1 MIALSQH
8 CLPRDPEK
16 INQCFAIFTD
26 LDSSDVSNKDL
37 YIACQIIRIGTHTHT
52 HTHHSILVFDQP
64 TLSLPLPYLGH
75 DLETKKTAMPLRK
88 PHGAAVYPLH
98 KLLCS
103 KLHDEKDAQ
112 MEVFVY
118 VLYNNPLSSSYPMC
132 VFLSLTG
139 VHLQTITS
147 YWTPSSRDRESSIQ
161 LTRGPVFL
169 SLYGPVGEHWE
180 SKGRESTV
188 VSEVYCRMSKTR
200 LS

>member
-1 MIALSQH
+1 MLA
-8 CLPRDPEK
+8 
-16 INQCFAIFTD
+16 
-26 LDSSDVSNKDL
+26 
-37 YIACQIIRIGTHTHT
+37 IRISTLLVRSYALVHTHTHT
-52 HTHHSILVFDQP
+52 HTHTHI
-64 TLSLPLPYLGH
+64 TLSWSLTSQHSPSPPSLSPYLGH

-169 SLYGPVGEHWE
+169 SLYGPCGGTLG
-180 SKGRESTV
+180 K
-188 VSEVYCRMSKTR
+188 
-200 LS
+200 